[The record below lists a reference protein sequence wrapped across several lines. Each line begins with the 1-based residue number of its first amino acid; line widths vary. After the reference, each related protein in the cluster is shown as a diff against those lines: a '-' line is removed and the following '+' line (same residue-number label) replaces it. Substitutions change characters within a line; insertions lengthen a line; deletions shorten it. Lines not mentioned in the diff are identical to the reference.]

1 MSHKTIFRI
10 LTKIYSLQLG
20 PNVSIGKYVN
30 IGEGVR
36 VRESIILEGATLQ
49 VSVNI
54 GERESI
60 ISGSYGTVVVQLKN
74 WQ

>member
-1 MSHKTIFRI
+1 M
-10 LTKIYSLQLG
+10 QLG

-54 GERESI
+54 SERESI

-74 WQ
+74 WRRKLVEIAREYTLS

>member
-1 MSHKTIFRI
+1 
-10 LTKIYSLQLG
+10 LQLG

-74 WQ
+74 WR

>member
-1 MSHKTIFRI
+1 
-10 LTKIYSLQLG
+10 LQLG

-54 GERESI
+54 SERESI

-74 WQ
+74 WRRKLVEIARECTLS

>member
-1 MSHKTIFRI
+1 
-10 LTKIYSLQLG
+10 LQLG

-54 GERESI
+54 GEREYLPIETFGPSC
-60 ISGSYGTVVVQLKN
+60 KE
-74 WQ
+74 